1 MQWKCCTGPFLWNI
15 ILDVFSEDQAVD
27 TPLDLILLWTLK
39 SNLGLQY
46 LYKEKWY
53 RTKHWQHFFFLPQ
66 CFDLTF
72 FLKCEPCINPA
83 RPNEPHAKSKKNWIP
98 SVKMRL
104 TTKKR
109 TAMCL
114 LKLLIAC
121 KVSLILN
128 NNNCIKTPSIKQ
140 SGLSNP
146 GKKKKEKF

>member
-1 MQWKCCTGPFLWNI
+1 MLHRSIPVKHYTWRILRGPSCGHTIRSHTTLNI
-15 ILDVFSEDQAVD
+15 KKQFRFAIFIQGKVIQNK
-27 TPLDLILLWTLK
+27 TLTT
-39 SNLGLQY
+39 L
-46 LYKEKWY
+46 
-53 RTKHWQHFFFLPQ
+53 FFLPQ

-121 KVSLILN
+121 KVSLILH